1 MGKTDIINMQNLKQW
16 EEKNKRIK
24 RTVIVSLILGFFL
37 IAFVIIPSFKVSER
51 IIEKKAE
58 IKSIELA
65 KSKIEKLKYPILQ
78 LKKVT
83 GDAQAFVKEAP
94 WNYMKYQL
102 KLKLRDF
109 KYLQAASSEKMQKMQ
124 KCADENLRKIRGKI
138 KKNILEPLEEALE
151 NIDYVKNTFKNKQ
164 ASLADSLGIE
174 FKVQIEN
181 FSKFLEKWESS
192 DIGRD
197 WYRTTTMLEKKIE
210 KLSTKMN
217 EMINETLFPLVE
229 LMLKA
234 QQETQVGYNEKI
246 KNMDVTLERN
256 QTMLI
261 NLKNKLDGIIPGWI
275 SEILSIELIIQLFPI
290 IIIISVSYMMWNAK
304 LITKH
309 CVYLSQVIG
318 LSDKEREDI
327 SLSTVWSLTGKN
339 KPGNMI
345 CWLLYFS
352 FFIVMWVYFEM
363 GCSLQIKWLLF
374 GAETALVQ
382 KIFTAKLVQWLGR
395 FFFVLLMIY
404 PFRKNI
410 SNIIEKL
417 RVIRKNRPRKVILK

>member
-164 ASLADSLGIE
+164 ASLADSLWIE

-217 EMINETLFPLVE
+217 EMIKKSLLQVKI
-229 LMLKA
+229 MLKA
-234 QQETQVGYNEKI
+234 QQETQVDYNETI
-246 KNMDVTLERN
+246 KNMDDTLKRN
-256 QTMLI
+256 QKRLTDLQ
-261 NLKNKLDGIIPGWI
+261 KRLDGIIPGWI
-275 SEILSIELIIQLFPI
+275 SEILPLELIIQLFPI

-309 CVYLSQVIG
+309 YDHLSEEIKF
-318 LSDKEREDI
+318 SDKEMKDI
-327 SLSTVWSLTGKN
+327 YFPPVWSLPWKN
-339 KPGNMI
+339 KPGNVFYRLPLFLF
-345 CWLLYFS
+345 LL
-352 FFIVMWVYFEM
+352 VMLVYFEI
-363 GCSLQIKWLLF
+363 GCYLLIKWFLF
-374 GAETALVQ
+374 SGETALVQ